1 MEVDIKD
8 VVERSLHKGVE
19 GKTVGES
26 LKSLA
31 LRHMSR
37 DFEGLKKDLKLP
49 SSMTVEEFNE
59 RLRADEYLRR
69 RFTDVKRNHFMA
81 YLGEM
86 AVHHAL
92 NRDWRLVFRFN
103 KISSYNM
110 EDGFVDGKAYDV
122 KTRHKN
128 REGLS
133 VKVGKVRCDYYILC
147 HFFGGIMHIIG
158 FAEKDQLLQVEPR
171 TDKYGTTALCL
182 EPGELQSFDEFLR
195 LFNR

>member
-1 MEVDIKD
+1 MEVDITTIVK
-8 VVERSLHKGVE
+8 RSLHKGVKFE
-19 GKTVGES
+19 TVRES
-26 LKSLA
+26 LRNLA

-37 DFEGLKKDLKLP
+37 DFEGLKEDLKLP

-59 RLRADEYLRR
+59 RLHVDEHLRR
-69 RFTDVKRNHFMA
+69 RFYDVKNNHVVS

-86 AVHHAL
+86 AVHHML

-103 KISSYNM
+103 KLSSYNM
-110 EDGFVDGKAYDV
+110 EDGFVDGKSYDV
-122 KTRHKN
+122 KVRHKN

-147 HFFGGIMHIIG
+147 HFFGGFVHIIG
-158 FAEKDQLLQVEPR
+158 FAEKDQLLQVRPR

-182 EPGELQSFDEFLR
+182 EPRELQSFDDFLR
-195 LFNR
+195 LFKD